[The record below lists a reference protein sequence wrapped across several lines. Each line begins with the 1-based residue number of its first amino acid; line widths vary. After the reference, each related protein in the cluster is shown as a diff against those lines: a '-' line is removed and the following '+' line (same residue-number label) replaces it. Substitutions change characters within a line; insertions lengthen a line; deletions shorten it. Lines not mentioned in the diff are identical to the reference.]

1 MGLHLSE
8 WNISILK
15 MTSEIHVFAFIPSV
29 SAFAHHSFITKLS
42 PACFLVFQIT

>member
-1 MGLHLSE
+1 MSLLGLLSISISIMGLSE

-29 SAFAHHSFITKLS
+29 CLPLLTILS
-42 PACFLVFQIT
+42 